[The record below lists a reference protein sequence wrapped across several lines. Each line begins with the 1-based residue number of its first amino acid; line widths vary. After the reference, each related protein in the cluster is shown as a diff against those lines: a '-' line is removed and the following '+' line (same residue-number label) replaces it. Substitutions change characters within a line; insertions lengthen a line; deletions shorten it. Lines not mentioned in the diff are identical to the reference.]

1 MKKLHVMMIRT
12 YLGPLVVTFV
22 IVLFILNMQFL
33 WKYVDDLMGKGLPLI
48 TVAQLLF
55 YAAASAVPLAI
66 PLAVLLSS
74 IMTMGGLGERSEL
87 TPMRSAGLGLFRIM
101 APLMMTALCV
111 AGLSF
116 YFSNNLLP
124 LAELKFRSLLWDVTH
139 KKPALNLRPGV
150 FYSGIDGFTIR
161 AMGKDED
168 TGLLNDVLIYDH
180 RSAFQSDRRVVRAEH
195 GRMKRSVDGNY
206 LVLELENGRLYDE
219 QNGVRGAKEEDRPL
233 LRGRFLRD
241 EVRLDLSSLD
251 LKRTDED
258 LFKDNYRMLTMGQLT
273 MVQDSLETR
282 AQEREAEQEAYLLNG
297 LSITRDSATKA
308 AKGEVRDGA
317 TGLRGLDPMQRRS
330 LYEVAL
336 NMVRNNISFIDRTLE
351 DRDQKRSK
359 MVRYGIEWHRKLMLS
374 FACIVFF
381 FIGAPLGA
389 IVRKGG
395 MGLPAVWAIVF
406 FLVFHIISYSTEQL
420 VKSGEME
427 AWPGMWISTLVLL
440 PIGAYLT
447 WQAATDS
454 PLMDAE
460 AYGRA
465 WDKLRAF
472 FSRRARTPTL
482 P

>member
-1 MKKLHVMMIRT
+1 MKKLHLMMIRT
-12 YLGPLVVTFV
+12 YLGPLFVTFV

-33 WKYVDDLMGKGLPLI
+33 WKYVDDLMGKGLPWF

-101 APLMMTALCV
+101 LPLTTTAVVV
-111 AGLSF
+111 AGCSF

-124 LAELKFRSLLWDVTH
+124 IAELKFRSLLWDVTH

-150 FYSGIDGFTIR
+150 FYGGIDGFTIR
-161 AMGKDED
+161 VMGKDEE
-168 TGLLNDVLIYDH
+168 TGVLDDVLIYDH
-180 RSAFQSDRRVVRAEH
+180 RNAFQSDRTVVRAAH
-195 GRMKRSVDGNY
+195 GRMKRSTNGDY
-206 LVLELENGRLYDE
+206 LVLELEDGRVYDE
-219 QNGVRGAKEEDRPL
+219 QSAGRKGKDGDEPL

-241 EVRLDLSSLD
+241 ELRLDLSSLD

-258 LFKDNYRMLTMGQLT
+258 LFKDNFRMLTMGQLST
-273 MVQDSLETR
+273 VEDSLEKR
-282 AQEREAEQEAYLLNG
+282 ARDREIEQEAYLLNG
-297 LSITRDSATKA
+297 LSITRNDSVKPG
-308 AKGEVRDGA
+308 KDDERDDRA
-317 TGLRGLDPMQRRS
+317 FLRGLDPSQRRN
-330 LYEVAL
+330 LYDMAG
-336 NMVRNNISFIDRTLE
+336 NMVRSNISFIDRTLE
-351 DRDQKRSK
+351 DRDLKRAK
-359 MVRYGIEWHRKLMLS
+359 VAKYRVEWHRKLMLS

-420 VKSGEME
+420 VKSGDME
-427 AWPGMWISTLVLL
+427 AWPGMWISTFVLL
-440 PIGAYLT
+440 PIGAFLT
-447 WQAATDS
+447 WKAATDS
-454 PLMDAE
+454 PLMEAE

-465 WDKLRAF
+465 WDKLRTIF
-472 FSRRARTPTL
+472 TRRARTPAV

>member
-1 MKKLHVMMIRT
+1 MKKLHLMMIRT
-12 YLGPLVVTFV
+12 YVGPLFVTFV

-33 WKYVDDLMGKGLPLI
+33 WKYVDDLMGKGLPLM

-101 APLMMTALCV
+101 FPLTVTAVVV
-111 AGLSF
+111 AGFSF

-139 KKPALNLRPGV
+139 KKPALNLKPGV
-150 FYSGIDGFTIR
+150 FYGGIDGFTIR
-161 AMGKDED
+161 VMGKDEE
-168 TGLLNDVLIYDH
+168 TGLLSDVLIYDH
-180 RSAFQSDRRVVRAEH
+180 RNAFQSDRTVVRAER
-195 GRMKRSVDGNY
+195 GRMKRSTNGDF
-206 LVLELENGRLYDE
+206 LVLELEDGRVYDE
-219 QNGVRGAKEEDRPL
+219 QSAGRSGKGGNEPL
-233 LRGRFLRD
+233 LRGRFKRD
-241 EVRLDLSSLD
+241 ELRLDLSSLD

-258 LFKDNYRMLTMGQLT
+258 LFKDNYRMLTMGQLST
-273 MVQDSLETR
+273 VEDSLEKR
-282 AQEREAEQEAYLLNG
+282 ANDREIEQEAYLLNG
-297 LSITRDSATKA
+297 LSITRNDSAK
-308 AKGEVRDGA
+308 
-317 TGLRGLDPMQRRS
+317 TGRNASGDDRGLLRGLDPAARKN
-330 LYEVAL
+330 LYDVAG

-351 DRDQKRSK
+351 DRDMKRAK
-359 MVRYGIEWHRKLMLS
+359 VAKYRVEWHRKLMLS

-406 FLVFHIISYSTEQL
+406 FLVFHIISYSAEQL
-420 VKSGEME
+420 VKSGELE
-427 AWPGMWISTLVLL
+427 AWPGMWISTLVLV
-440 PIGAYLT
+440 PIGAFLT
-447 WQAATDS
+447 WKAATDS
-454 PLMDAE
+454 PLMEAE

-465 WDKLRAF
+465 WDKLRAIF
-472 FSRRARTPTL
+472 ARRARTPAV

>member
-1 MKKLHVMMIRT
+1 MKKLHLMMVRT
-12 YLGPLVVTFV
+12 YLGPLFVTFV

-33 WKYVDDLMGKGLPLI
+33 WKYVDDLMGKGLPWI

-101 APLMMTALCV
+101 LPLTVTAV
-111 AGLSF
+111 VVSSFSF

-124 LAELKFRSLLWDVTH
+124 IAELKFRSLLWDVTH

-150 FYSGIDGFTIR
+150 FYSGIEGFTIR
-161 AMGKDED
+161 AMGKNEE
-168 TGLLNDVLIYDH
+168 TGELNDVLIYDH
-180 RSAFQSDRRVVRAEH
+180 RNAFQSDRTVVRAEH
-195 GRMKRSVDGNY
+195 GRMKRSTNGDY
-206 LVLELENGRLYDE
+206 LVLELDNGRVYDE
-219 QNGVRGAKEEDRPL
+219 QNATGKSKDGTRPL

-241 EVRLDLSSLD
+241 EFRLDLSSLD

-258 LFKDNYRMLTMGQLT
+258 LFKDNFRMLTMGQLST
-273 MVQDSLETR
+273 VEDSLEKKAR
-282 AQEREAEQEAYLLNG
+282 DREVEQEAYLLNS
-297 LSITRDSATKA
+297 LSITRDSTARTS
-308 AKGEVRDGA
+308 KGDVRDDKA
-317 TGLRGLDPMQRRS
+317 FLRGLDPSQRRN
-330 LYEVAL
+330 LYDVAG

-351 DRDQKRSK
+351 DRDLKRAK
-359 MVRYGIEWHRKLMLS
+359 VAKYRIEWHRKLMLS
-374 FACIVFF
+374 FACLVFF

-427 AWPGMWISTLVLL
+427 AWPGMWISTFVLI
-440 PIGAYLT
+440 PVGVYLT

-465 WDKLRAF
+465 WDKLRAYF
-472 FSRRARTPTL
+472 GRRARTSAL
-482 P
+482 S

>member
-1 MKKLHVMMIRT
+1 MKKLHLMMIRT
-12 YLGPLVVTFV
+12 YLGPLLVTFL

-33 WKYVDDLMGKGLPLI
+33 WKYVDDLMGKGLPLL

-101 APLMMTALCV
+101 LPLTATALVV
-111 AGLSF
+111 AGISF

-139 KKPALNLRPGV
+139 KKPALNLKPGV
-150 FYSGIDGFTIR
+150 FYNGIDGFTIR
-161 AMGKDED
+161 VMGKNEE
-168 TGLLNDVLIYDH
+168 TGELDDVLIYDH
-180 RSAFQSDRRVVRAEH
+180 RNAFQSDRTVVRASR
-195 GRMKRSVDGNY
+195 GRMKRSSNGDY
-206 LVLELENGRLYDE
+206 LVLELEDGRVYDE
-219 QNGVRGAKEEDRPL
+219 QSAGRNGKGGDEPL
-233 LRGRFLRD
+233 LRGRFERD
-241 EVRLDLSSLD
+241 ELRLDLSSLD

-258 LFKDNYRMLTMGQLT
+258 LFKDNFRMLTMGQLST
-273 MVQDSLETR
+273 VQDSLEKR
-282 AQEREAEQEAYLLNG
+282 AADKEAEQEAYLFNS
-297 LSITRDSATKA
+297 LSITRNDSASLA
-308 AKGEVRDGA
+308 RGDVRDDGA
-317 TGLRGLDPMQRRS
+317 FLRGLDPSQRRN
-330 LYEVAL
+330 LFDVAG

-351 DRDQKRSK
+351 DRELKRAK
-359 MVRYGIEWHRKLMLS
+359 VAKYRVEWHRKLMLS

-420 VKSGEME
+420 VKSGELE
-427 AWPGMWISTLVLL
+427 AWPGMWISTFVLL

-460 AYGRA
+460 AYGSA
-465 WDKLRAF
+465 WDKLRAIF
-472 FSRRARTPTL
+472 PRRARTPAL

>member
-1 MKKLHVMMIRT
+1 MKKLHVMMVRT
-12 YLGPLVVTFV
+12 YLGPLFVTFV

-33 WKYVDDLMGKGLPLI
+33 WKYVDDLMGKGLPWI

-101 APLMMTALCV
+101 LPLTVTAVSV

-116 YFSNNLLP
+116 YFSNNVLP
-124 LAELKFRSLLWDVTH
+124 VAELKFRSLLWDVTH

-161 AMGKDED
+161 AMGKNEE
-168 TGLLNDVLIYDH
+168 TGELNDVLIYDH
-180 RSAFQSDRRVVRAEH
+180 RNAFQSDRTVVRAEH
-195 GRMKRSVDGNY
+195 GRMKRSTNGDY
-206 LVLELENGRLYDE
+206 LVLELDNGRVYDE
-219 QNGVRGAKEEDRPL
+219 QNAAGKGKDGDRPL
-233 LRGRFLRD
+233 LRGRFQRD
-241 EVRLDLSSLD
+241 EFRLDLSSLD

-258 LFKDNYRMLTMGQLT
+258 LFKDNFRMLTMGQLST
-273 MVQDSLETR
+273 VEDSLEKR
-282 AQEREAEQEAYLLNG
+282 ARDRETEQEAYLLNG
-297 LSITRDSATKA
+297 LSITRDSTTKA
-308 AKGEVRDGA
+308 AKGDVRDDKA
-317 TGLRGLDPMQRRS
+317 FLRGLDPSQRRNF
-330 LYEVAL
+330 YDVAG
-336 NMVRNNISFIDRTLE
+336 NMVRSNISFIDRTLE
-351 DRDQKRSK
+351 DRDLKRAK
-359 MVRYGIEWHRKLMLS
+359 LAKYRVEWHRKLMLS

-395 MGLPAVWAIVF
+395 MGLPAVWAIMF

-427 AWPGMWISTLVLL
+427 AWPGMWISTFVLI
-440 PIGAYLT
+440 PIGAFLT
-447 WQAATDS
+447 WKAATDS
-454 PLMDAE
+454 PLMEAE

-465 WDKLRAF
+465 WDKLRAIF
-472 FSRRARTPTL
+472 TRRARTPAV